1 MTVYG
6 GYDLYTMHSD
16 IWQFDTDSLTW
27 TQLATAPDTSGAS
40 GASLG
45 ASLGE
50 AYPVARYLHSVIVED
65 TFMCVIG
72 G

>member
-1 MTVYG
+1 
-6 GYDLYTMHSD
+6 MHSD

-40 GASLG
+40 GAS
-45 ASLGE
+45 SGE

-65 TFMCVIG
+65 TSMCVIG

>member
-1 MTVYG
+1 
-6 GYDLYTMHSD
+6 MHSD

-40 GASLG
+40 GASSG
-45 ASLGE
+45 GVSPGE

-65 TFMCVIG
+65 TSMCVIG

>member
-27 TQLATAPDTSGAS
+27 TQLATSGAS
-40 GASLG
+40 SGGASP
-45 ASLGE
+45 GE
-50 AYPVARYLHSVIVED
+50 AYPAARYLHSVIAED